1 LEKAM
6 TPRKKF
12 RKGKRFPKVPIP
24 SIPPGRAGLT
34 PVHARAAGIDVH
46 SREHY
51 VAVPPESVPPESVPP
66 ESVPAGVGAGRLRF
80 AASEFAAARAHIR
93 VFPTD
98 TRGLEELAAWLVTCG
113 IATVAM
119 ESTGIYH
126 TTLMDVIQRHGIDVV
141 VADAR
146 QTANA
151 PGRPKTDVLD
161 CQWIQRLHSCGML
174 RASFVPPADGF
185 TCRLFTLPPEPR

>member
-1 LEKAM
+1 L
-6 TPRKKF
+6 
-12 RKGKRFPKVPIP
+12 
-24 SIPPGRAGLT
+24 
-34 PVHARAAGIDVH
+34 
-46 SREHY
+46 
-51 VAVPPESVPPESVPP
+51 
-66 ESVPAGVGAGRLRF
+66 
-80 AASEFAAARAHIR
+80 AS
-93 VFPTD
+93 
-98 TRGLEELAAWLVTCG
+98 WLVACG

-161 CQWIQRLHSCGML
+161 CRWIQRLHSCGML
-174 RASFVPPADGF
+174 RASFVPPPKIRALRAYERQRDMLLRYAALRGVTRRRTCS
-185 TCRLFTLPPEPR
+185 TCRRRSSS